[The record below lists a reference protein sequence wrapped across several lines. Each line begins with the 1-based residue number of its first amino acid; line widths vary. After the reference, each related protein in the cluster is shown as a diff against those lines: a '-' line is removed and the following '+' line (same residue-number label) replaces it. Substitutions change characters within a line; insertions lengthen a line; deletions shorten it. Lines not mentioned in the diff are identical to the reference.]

1 MMSAFPKWLP
11 PVLAWALL
19 GYSAMSAVDAR
30 HNARELTRE
39 LAFQRE
45 RESALE
51 DERRALLL
59 EYFTFADF
67 AQVRAAAE
75 KIGMRDPAPE
85 DGSLIFLPPPSGNN
99 SSGDGDNNGGGGGG
113 AGE

>member
-1 MMSAFPKWLP
+1 MSVFPKWLP

-19 GYSAMSAVDAR
+19 AYSAMSAVDAR
-30 HNARELTRE
+30 HRARELTRE

-45 RESALE
+45 RETALE

-85 DGSLIFLPPPSGNN
+85 DGTLIFLPPPDQKNEGP
-99 SSGDGDNNGGGGGG
+99 DQ
-113 AGE
+113 

>member
-1 MMSAFPKWLP
+1 MSVFPKWLP

-19 GYSAMSAVDAR
+19 GYSAMAAVDAR

-85 DGSLIFLPPPSGNN
+85 DGSLIFLPPAPEHAD
-99 SSGDGDNNGGGGGG
+99 DGVNNGGVNNGGGG